1 MATIRTY
8 GVSTGNGN
16 DGVSHTYADY
26 YVKTDSPWLLAH
38 CAVLAEFKPGKGRE
52 FAIEET
58 DIDGESD
65 CTITA
70 CIYDPPRDEQDFP
83 VTELESGK
91 WIVDDEPDE
100 EYDSE
105 DEAVDAG
112 FVGVVGGDD
121 IRALGQVLQPFH
133 IEVLENILRK
143 ENLHQAD
150 GPALRTD
157 IFGCVAKLVA
167 QHQVKRNRGG
177 GEAESC

>member
-52 FAIEET
+52 FAIEEA

-65 CTITA
+65 YTITA

-83 VTELESGK
+83 VTELESGR
-91 WIVDDEPDE
+91 WIVDGEPDE

-105 DEAVDAG
+105 DDAIAAYSEDSPSWCDCNGAWFILEVFPEDEPRESTMCYDSIEECFSSDVICEARLWHGEDENAGTVD
-112 FVGVVGGDD
+112 V
-121 IRALGQVLQPFH
+121 R
-133 IEVLENILRK
+133 
-143 ENLHQAD
+143 
-150 GPALRTD
+150 
-157 IFGCVAKLVA
+157 
-167 QHQVKRNRGG
+167 
-177 GEAESC
+177 